1 MMTFSPPDYA
11 GVVFDS
17 RKVRP
22 GCLFAAL
29 PGATVDGHRFVRQ
42 AFEKGAK
49 GLLVRADRAAEFT
62 GPEAAALIPVPDV
75 KAALTET
82 ARAYRKTL
90 KAKVIGITGSA
101 GKTTVK
107 EFTAAFLRQKGKTH
121 ATDGNYNN
129 DLGLPITILE
139 CPPDADFLVVEMGTN
154 HPGEIAHLVGI
165 AAPDAGIISS
175 IGTAHIEFFKTQDG
189 IADEKGTLF
198 RSLPPDGFAVL
209 GANNDRYARL
219 KEMCRCRVVTVGG
232 KSTGET
238 PVVPVMPFACPLAGE
253 HNRWN
258 MALAWACAQ
267 ELGVTET
274 MARAALEG
282 FSLPGDRWRK
292 VEREGVTFIADCYN
306 ANPTSMVIALET
318 FAAEPC
324 SGRRVAVLGDMFE
337 LGAESAQHHAA
348 VKRRAEAL
356 KFDKVIYVGENFGGV
371 SRDEAKAQLFA
382 YVRPGDSVLLKASHG
397 MALNRL
403 LEDNASEHS

>member
-1 MMTFSPPDYA
+1 M
-11 GVVFDS
+11 
-17 RKVRP
+17 
-22 GCLFAAL
+22 
-29 PGATVDGHRFVRQ
+29 
-42 AFEKGAK
+42 
-49 GLLVRADRAAEFT
+49 RADRAAEFT

-82 ARAYRKTL
+82 ARDYRKTL
-90 KAKVIGITGSA
+90 KAKVVGITGSA

-189 IADEKGTLF
+189 IADEKGTIF

-219 KEMCRCRVVTVGG
+219 KEMCRCRVVTVGE
-232 KSTGET
+232 KSTGETPVVPVMPFACPLAGET